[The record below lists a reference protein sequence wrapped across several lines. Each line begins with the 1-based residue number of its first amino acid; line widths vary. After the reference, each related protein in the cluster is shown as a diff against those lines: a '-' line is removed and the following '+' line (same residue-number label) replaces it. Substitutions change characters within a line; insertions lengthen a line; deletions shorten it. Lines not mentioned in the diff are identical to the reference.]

1 MIKNVGAEHCIMST
15 DFGQVY
21 NPTPPEVLRIFI
33 RAMRENG
40 ISDGEIRM
48 MVNENPGKMLDI

>member
-1 MIKNVGAEHCIMST
+1 MIKTVGAEHCIMST
-15 DFGQVY
+15 DFGQVH
-21 NPTPPEVLRIFI
+21 NPPPPEGLRIFI

>member
-40 ISDGEIRM
+40 ISNSDRM